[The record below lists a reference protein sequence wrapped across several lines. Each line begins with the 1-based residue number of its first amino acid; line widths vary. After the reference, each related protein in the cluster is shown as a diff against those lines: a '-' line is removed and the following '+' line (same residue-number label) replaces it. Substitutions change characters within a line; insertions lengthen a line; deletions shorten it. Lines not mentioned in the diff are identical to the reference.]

1 MKTINVTLSF
11 FLLISICSCKS
22 ITPSQQLPLNVTVE
36 DFNYLYDNKYANQ
49 NAIVLGETVNARI
62 ESMPSAPWKFYKIH
76 NVNSNPIGWT
86 TTVEDKILIK
96 SDNIDD
102 ELFSSI
108 EYSNPQGMR
117 WDLMTKCEIWICSL
131 SGDKVVKIRKI
142 NNKEMIRE
150 RMNDSIS
157 LLRLSIKENMKDK
170 ILLRRYTLI
179 SPYYKDVSPE
189 SGFAEIKPWIFQR
202 DIPLLSGKFEILLPQ
217 RLFDMKVGMDVVQLG
232 EGEISIQSSFV
243 KATMSYYQE
252 NHERTRNDRLRSYN
266 RLITT
271 EYDAEKIVVSV
282 EDVDALSESENQQPL
297 GIKLMHH

>member
-1 MKTINVTLSF
+1 MHSSKKVDRV
-11 FLLISICSCKS
+11 SI
-22 ITPSQQLPLNVTVE
+22 E
-36 DFNYLYDNKYANQ
+36 EFDYLKNDKYAATK
-49 NAIVLGETVNARI
+49 AIVLSEKVDVRI
-62 ESMPSAPWKFYKIH
+62 QSMTSAPWRFYRFY
-76 NVNSNPIGWT
+76 NSNSNPVGWI
-86 TTVEDKILIK
+86 TTVEQKFLVEAE
-96 SDNIDD
+96 NINN
-102 ELFSSI
+102 ESFSTF
-108 EYSNPQGMR
+108 EYYNPRNMR

-252 NHERTRNDRLRSYN
+252 NHERTSNDRLRSYN